1 MNEEK
6 VVRKEA
12 KEFYERKIKG
22 TDNYNAIEDFHLIKI
37 RLNDFY
43 TINNKAIFLDEIE
56 LIIENDLQKHRDN
69 SHGGKAKEGCHIE
82 ETAEKLLFYLKQELN
97 TLPVIAHQK
106 FKSEEE
112 NIREN
117 VFISYSH
124 IDDKYLKDIK
134 RHFKPF
140 LKKINFWDDTNIQP
154 GQEWKKEIEKAISK
168 TKVAILLISTDFLG
182 SEFITT
188 EEIPPLLNAAEENGA
203 VILTVI
209 LKPCLFEEFNDLN
222 KYQAMNPPSKPI
234 SKMNENEK
242 EELFV
247 NLVRQTKK
255 ILDKQL

>member
-1 MNEEK
+1 MNEENII
-6 VVRKEA
+6 RKEA
-12 KEFYERKIKG
+12 KDFYTWKIQG
-22 TDNYNAIEDFHLIKI
+22 SDTYNAVEDFHKIKI

-43 TINNKAIFLDEIE
+43 TTSNKAIFLDEIE
-56 LIIENDLQKHRDN
+56 TIIKVDLQEHRDRA
-69 SHGGKAKEGCHIE
+69 HGGKPKEGCGE
-82 ETAEKLLFYLKQELN
+82 EEVAEKLLFYIKQELE
-97 TLPVIAHQK
+97 TLPAIAHQK

-112 NIREN
+112 NIRDS

-124 IDDKYLKDIK
+124 FDEKHLKDVK

-140 LKKINFWDDTNIQP
+140 LNKINFWDDTNIEP

-168 TKVAILLISTDFLG
+168 AKVAILLISTDFLG

-188 EEIPPLLNAAEENGA
+188 KEIPPLLQAAEENGA

-209 LKPCLFEEFNDLN
+209 LKPCLFEEFDKLN
-222 KYQAMNPPSKPI
+222 KYQAMNPPSKPV
-234 SKMNENEK
+234 SKMDENES

-255 ILDKQL
+255 ILEQ